1 MKNKVVLA
9 FISSFL
15 IIGTANAQ
23 DFQFTDKKVYND
35 YKTVE
40 VCGGIAEMH
49 LNNAGDVLTKENKV
63 MYPRR
68 AKSLI
73 KSLQDN
79 KGCFECSIYQN
90 LSKEE
95 LEKNNYYYDGLFF
108 KH

>member
-40 VCGGIAEMH
+40 VCG
-49 LNNAGDVLTKENKV
+49 
-63 MYPRR
+63 
-68 AKSLI
+68 
-73 KSLQDN
+73 
-79 KGCFECSIYQN
+79 
-90 LSKEE
+90 E
-95 LEKNNYYYDGLFF
+95 LLKCI
-108 KH
+108 